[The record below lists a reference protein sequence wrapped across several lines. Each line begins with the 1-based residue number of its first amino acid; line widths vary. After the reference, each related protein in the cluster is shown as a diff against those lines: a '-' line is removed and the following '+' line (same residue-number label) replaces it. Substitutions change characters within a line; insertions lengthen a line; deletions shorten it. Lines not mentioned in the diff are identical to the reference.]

1 MLHKF
6 RNTVKKINT
15 NDKKVNVTIGG
26 LEGFVHLKIKIL
38 LNSVY
43 ICIMNNISNVF
54 VCLME
59 VDEVQNSTGRNIL
72 SLHGQKNTETLE
84 NIQIF
89 IFQR

>member
-26 LEGFVHLKIKIL
+26 LEGIVHLKMKIL
-38 LNSVY
+38 LNYVY

-59 VDEVQNSTGRNIL
+59 VDEVQNNIGRNIL
-72 SLHGQKNTETLE
+72 SLHGQKKH
-84 NIQIF
+84 
-89 IFQR
+89 